1 MPPLCYRPSHCLL
14 LCRHRATTLT
24 LRPTTQPRLCCCP
37 LRWHNH
43 AAACNVATVLPHVV
57 LPSIA
62 AHRATYRVAITVVC
76 CAAVRCRPSC
86 RRGHAM
92 AALLAVVLAHY
103 SGVEGDS
110 TGLWNLHTERD
121 ERKKR
126 NKGQ

>member
-1 MPPLCYRPSHCLL
+1 
-14 LCRHRATTLT
+14 
-24 LRPTTQPRLCCCP
+24 

-62 AHRATYRVAITVVC
+62 ARHATYRVTITIAC
-76 CAAVRCRPSC
+76 HAAVHCCPSC

-103 SGVEGDS
+103 GGVEGVS

-121 ERKKR
+121 ERKK
-126 NKGQ
+126 KE